1 MPCEEAMQFY
11 GRGEAPGFVLGDR
24 EVPALARLSQRRAQ
38 RKDGARI
45 PQRPYRLLR
54 SPYPP
59 LEVLSADQIE
69 AIADSSLRI
78 LEEIG
83 LQFLDE
89 EAIGI
94 LKRNGA
100 AVDVET
106 RIVRLDRGLVLD
118 ALAKAP
124 AVIALEAR
132 NPDRNVTLGGNA
144 ICFSSVAGP
153 PNCSDL
159 DRGRRPGTLADLQE
173 LLKLAQSLNAIHL
186 LAGAPVAPI
195 DLPAATRHL
204 DVYKSFALLTDRV
217 WQASAL
223 GKERIAD
230 GIAINAIARGL
241 TLEEMAARPGL
252 LTIVNTNSPRRVDGP
267 MLQGLMEM
275 ARHGQP
281 VVVTPFTLAGAMSP
295 ISLAGALALQ
305 NAEALALIAFI
316 QMVRPGSPAVYG
328 GFTSN
333 VDMRTGAPAFG
344 TPEYVKAVLAGGQL
358 ARKFRLPYRSSN
370 VNSSTA
376 VDAQAAYESAMSLW
390 AAVLAHTN
398 LVYHGA
404 GWLEGGLVASYEKMV
419 LDAELLQEMAE
430 VLQPLEVT
438 DDTLAL
444 DAIREVGP
452 GGHFFGA
459 AHTLARYETAFY
471 QPMLSDWRNFETW
484 REAGAHTATE
494 RANRIWKQLLADY
507 EPPPTDPAIAEAI
520 DDYVARRRPE
530 LEKNPP
536 P

>member
-1 MPCEEAMQFY
+1 MLTVM
-11 GRGEAPGFVLGDR
+11 G
-24 EVPALARLSQRRAQ
+24 RLSQRRAQ
-38 RKDGARI
+38 RKDGGRA
-45 PQRPYRLLR
+45 PQRPFRLLR

-59 LEVLSADQIE
+59 LEVLSEDHIE
-69 AIADSSLRI
+69 AIHLASLRI

-83 LQFLDE
+83 LQVLDD
-89 EAIGI
+89 EALAI
-94 LKRNGA
+94 LKRHGA
-100 AVDVET
+100 TVDPQG
-106 RIVRLDRGLVLD
+106 RMVRLDRGLVLEC
-118 ALAKAP
+118 LAKAP
-124 AVIALEAR
+124 ERIALEAR
-132 NPDRNVTLGGNA
+132 NPMRNLEMGGNA

-159 DRGRRPGTLADLQE
+159 DRGRRPGTLADLEE
-173 LLKLAQSLNAIHL
+173 LLKIAQSLNAIHL
-186 LAGAPVAPI
+186 LAGAPVAAI
-195 DLPAATRHL
+195 DQPAATRHL
-204 DVYKSFALLTDRV
+204 DVYRSFARLTDRI
-217 WQASAL
+217 WQGSAL
-223 GKERIAD
+223 GRERIAD
-230 GIAINAIARGL
+230 AIAINAISRGL
-241 TLEEMAARPGL
+241 TLEEMPARPGI

-275 ARHGQP
+275 ARAGQP

-305 NAEALALIAFI
+305 NAEALCLIAFI
-316 QMVRPGSPAVYG
+316 QMVRPGAPALYG

-344 TPEYVKAVLAGGQL
+344 TPEYAKAVLAGGQL
-358 ARKFRLPYRSSN
+358 ARRYRLPYRSSN
-370 VNSSTA
+370 VNSATA

-390 AAVLAHTN
+390 AAVLAHAN

-430 VLQPLEVT
+430 FLQPLEVSE
-438 DDTLAL
+438 DTLAL
-444 DAIREVGP
+444 EAIREVGP

-459 AHTLARYETAFY
+459 AHTLSRYETAFY
-471 QPMLSDWRNFETW
+471 RPMLSDWRNFESW
-484 REAGAHTATE
+484 REAGAKTASE
-494 RANRIWKQLLADY
+494 RAHGIWKQLLADY
-507 EPPPTDPAIAEAI
+507 EPPPTDPAVAEAI

>member
-1 MPCEEAMQFY
+1 M
-11 GRGEAPGFVLGDR
+11 
-24 EVPALARLSQRRAQ
+24 ARLSQRRAQ
-38 RKDGARI
+38 RKGSGGVS
-45 PQRPYRLLR
+45 QRPFRRLR
-54 SPYPP
+54 NPYPP
-59 LEVLSADQIE
+59 VMVLSEDQIE
-69 AIADSSLRI
+69 SIHHTSLRI

-83 LQFLDE
+83 LQFLDD
-89 EAIGI
+89 EAISI
-94 LKRNGA
+94 LRQHGA
-100 AVDVET
+100 SIDAET
-106 RIVRLDRGLVLD
+106 RMARLDRGLVLER
-118 ALAKAP
+118 LRSVP
-124 AVIALEAR
+124 SEIALEAR
-132 NPDRNVTLGGNA
+132 NRERNVVLGGNA

-159 DRGRRPGTLADLQE
+159 DRGRRPGTLADLQD

-186 LAGAPVAPI
+186 LAGAPVAAI
-195 DLPAATRHL
+195 DQPAATRHL
-204 DVYKSFALLTDRV
+204 DVYQSYALLTDRV

-223 GKERIAD
+223 GRDRIAD
-230 GIAINAIARGL
+230 GIAINAISRGL
-241 TLEEMAARPGL
+241 TLEQMPDHPGL

-295 ISLAGALALQ
+295 VSLAGALSLQ

-316 QMVRPGSPAVYG
+316 QMVRPGAPAVYG

-333 VDMRTGAPAFG
+333 VDMRSGAPAFG
-344 TPEYVKAVLAGGQL
+344 TPEYAKAVLAGGQL
-358 ARKFRLPYRSSN
+358 TRRYRIPYRSSN
-370 VNSSTA
+370 VNSSPA

-390 AAVLAHTN
+390 ATVLAHTN
-398 LVYHGA
+398 LIYHGA

-430 VLQPLEVT
+430 ILQPLEVSE
-438 DDTLAL
+438 DTLAL

-471 QPMLSDWRNFETW
+471 RPMLSDWRNYETW
-484 REAGAHTATE
+484 REAGAKTATE
-494 RANRIWKQLLADY
+494 RANAIWKQLLADY
-507 EPPPTDPAIAEAI
+507 EPPPLDPAIREALEH
-520 DDYVARRRPE
+520 YVARRRPV

>member
-1 MPCEEAMQFY
+1 M
-11 GRGEAPGFVLGDR
+11 
-24 EVPALARLSQRRAQ
+24 ARLSQRRAQ
-38 RKDGARI
+38 RKESGGVSQQPFR
-45 PQRPYRLLR
+45 RLR
-54 SPYPP
+54 NPYPP
-59 LEVLSADQIE
+59 LTILSEDQVESIHQT
-69 AIADSSLRI
+69 SLRI

-83 LQFLDE
+83 LQFLDD
-89 EAIGI
+89 EAISI
-94 LKRNGA
+94 LRQHGASIEGENGM
-100 AVDVET
+100 VK
-106 RIVRLDRGLVLD
+106 LDRGLVLEK
-118 ALAKAP
+118 LRTVP
-124 AVIALEAR
+124 SEIALEAR
-132 NPDRNVTLGGNA
+132 NAERNVVLGGNA

-159 DRGRRPGTLADLQE
+159 DRGRRPGTLADLQD

-186 LAGAPVAPI
+186 LAGAPVAAI
-195 DLPAATRHL
+195 DQPAATRHL
-204 DVYKSFALLTDRV
+204 DIYRSYALLTDRV

-223 GKERIAD
+223 GRDRIAD
-230 GIAINAIARGL
+230 GIAINAISRGL
-241 TLEEMAARPGL
+241 TLEQMPDHPGL

-295 ISLAGALALQ
+295 VSLAGALSLQ
-305 NAEALALIAFI
+305 NAEALGLIAFM

-344 TPEYVKAVLAGGQL
+344 TPEYAKAVLAGGQL
-358 ARKFRLPYRSSN
+358 TRRYRIPYRSSN
-370 VNSSTA
+370 VNSSPA

-390 AAVLAHTN
+390 ATVLAHTN

-430 VLQPLEVT
+430 ILQPLEVD

-471 QPMLSDWRNFETW
+471 RPMLSDWRNYETW
-484 REAGAHTATE
+484 REAGAKTAAD
-494 RANRIWKQLLADY
+494 RANAIWKRLLTDY
-507 EPPPTDPAIAEAI
+507 EPPPLDAGVREAL
-520 DDYVARRRPE
+520 DEYVARRRPV
-530 LEKNPP
+530 LEKDPP

>member
-1 MPCEEAMQFY
+1 M
-11 GRGEAPGFVLGDR
+11 
-24 EVPALARLSQRRAQ
+24 ARLSQRRAQ
-38 RKDGARI
+38 RKDGARV
-45 PQRPYRLLR
+45 PQGPFRLLR

-59 LEVLSADQIE
+59 LEVLSEDQIE
-69 AIADSSLRI
+69 AIHNASLRI

-83 LQFLDE
+83 LQILDD
-89 EAIGI
+89 EAMEI
-94 LKRNGA
+94 LRREGA
-100 AVDVET
+100 
-106 RIVRLDRGLVLD
+106 RIDPEHRMVRLERGLVLER
-118 ALAKAP
+118 LASAP
-124 AVIALEAR
+124 PEIALEAR
-132 NPDRNVTLGGNA
+132 NPQRNLAMGGNA

-186 LAGAPVAPI
+186 LAGAPVAAI
-195 DLPAATRHL
+195 DQPAATRHL
-204 DVYKSFALLTDRV
+204 DVYKSYALLTDRV

-230 GIAINAIARGL
+230 GIAINAISRGL
-241 TLEEMAARPGL
+241 SLEEMAARPGL

-295 ISLAGALALQ
+295 VSLPGALALQ
-305 NAEALALIAFI
+305 NAEAIALIAFI
-316 QMVRPGSPAVYG
+316 QMVRPGAPAIYG

-344 TPEYVKAVLAGGQL
+344 TPEYAKAVLAGGQL
-358 ARKFRLPYRSSN
+358 ARRYRLPYRSSN
-370 VNSSTA
+370 VNSATA

-390 AAVLAHTN
+390 ATVLAHTN

-430 VLQPLEVT
+430 FLQPIEVSE
-438 DDTLAL
+438 DTLAL
-444 DAIREVGP
+444 EAIREVGP

-471 QPMLSDWRNFETW
+471 RPMLSDWRNFETW
-484 REAGAHTATE
+484 REAGAKTATE
-494 RANRIWKQLLADY
+494 RANAIWKQLLADY
-507 EPPPTDPAIAEAI
+507 EPPPTDPAVAEALE
-520 DDYVARRRPE
+520 DYVARRRPE
-530 LEKNPP
+530 LERNPP

>member
-1 MPCEEAMQFY
+1 M
-11 GRGEAPGFVLGDR
+11 V
-24 EVPALARLSQRRAQ
+24 RLSQRRAQ
-38 RKDGARI
+38 RRDGGGTL
-45 PQRPYRLLR
+45 QRPFRLLR

-59 LEVLSADQIE
+59 VELLSEDQIE
-69 AIADSSLRI
+69 AIHQASLRI
-78 LEEIG
+78 LEEMG
-83 LQFLDE
+83 LQFLDD
-89 EAIGI
+89 EA
-94 LKRNGA
+94 LDLLRRQGA
-100 AVDVET
+100 MIDPET
-106 RIVRLDRGLVLD
+106 RMVRMERALVLD
-118 ALAKAP
+118 AIAKAP
-124 AVIALEAR
+124 AEIALEAR
-132 NPDRNVTLGGNA
+132 NSTRNLAMGGNA

-186 LAGAPVAPI
+186 LAGAPVAAI
-195 DLPAATRHL
+195 DQPAATRHL
-204 DVYKSFALLTDRV
+204 DVYRSYALLTDRV
-217 WQASAL
+217 WQGSAL
-223 GKERIAD
+223 GRERIAD
-230 GIAINAIARGL
+230 AIAINALSRGL
-241 TLEEMAARPGL
+241 TLEDMSSRPGL
-252 LTIVNTNSPRRVDGP
+252 LAVVNSNSPRRVDGP

-295 ISLAGALALQ
+295 VSLAGALALQ
-305 NAEALALIAFI
+305 NAEAIGLIAFM
-316 QMVRPGSPAVYG
+316 QMVRPGAPAVYG

-358 ARKFRLPYRSSN
+358 ARRYRLPYRSSN
-370 VNSSTA
+370 VNSATV
-376 VDAQAAYESAMSLW
+376 VDAQAAYESVMSLW

-430 VLQPLEVT
+430 FLQPLEVSE
-438 DDTLAL
+438 DTLAL

-484 REAGAHTATE
+484 REAGARTATE
-494 RANRIWKQLLADY
+494 RANRIWKQLLAEY
-507 EPPPTDPAIAEAI
+507 HPPPIDPAIAEAI

>member
-1 MPCEEAMQFY
+1 M
-11 GRGEAPGFVLGDR
+11 
-24 EVPALARLSQRRAQ
+24 ARLSQRRAQ
-38 RKDGARI
+38 RKQGGGVSQQPFR
-45 PQRPYRLLR
+45 RLR
-54 SPYPP
+54 NPYPP
-59 LEVLSADQIE
+59 VTVLSEDQIE
-69 AIADSSLRI
+69 SIHHTSLRI

-83 LQFLDE
+83 LQFLDD
-89 EAIGI
+89 EAISI
-94 LKRNGA
+94 LRQHGA
-100 AVDVET
+100 SIDSET
-106 RIVRLDRGLVLD
+106 RMVRLDRDLVLEK
-118 ALAKAP
+118 LKTVP
-124 AVIALEAR
+124 SEIALEAR
-132 NPDRNVTLGGNA
+132 NAERNVVLGGNA

-186 LAGAPVAPI
+186 LAGAPVAAI
-195 DLPAATRHL
+195 DQPAATRHL
-204 DVYKSFALLTDRV
+204 DVYHSYALLTDRV

-223 GKERIAD
+223 GRDRIAD
-230 GIAINAIARGL
+230 GIAINAISRALR
-241 TLEEMAARPGL
+241 LEQMPDHAGL

-295 ISLAGALALQ
+295 VSLAGALSLQ

-316 QMVRPGSPAVYG
+316 QMVRPGAPAVYG

-344 TPEYVKAVLAGGQL
+344 TPEYAKAVLAGGQL
-358 ARKFRLPYRSSN
+358 TRRYRIPYRSSN
-370 VNSSTA
+370 VNSSPA

-390 AAVLAHTN
+390 ATVLAHTN
-398 LVYHGA
+398 LIYHGA

-430 VLQPLEVT
+430 ILQPLEVSE
-438 DDTLAL
+438 DTLAL

-471 QPMLSDWRNFETW
+471 RPMLSDWRNFETW
-484 REAGAHTATE
+484 RESGAKTAAE
-494 RANRIWKQLLADY
+494 RANAIWKQLLADY
-507 EPPPTDPAIAEAI
+507 EPPPLDPAIREAL
-520 DDYVARRRPE
+520 DDYVARRRPL

>member
-1 MPCEEAMQFY
+1 MGM
-11 GRGEAPGFVLGDR
+11 
-24 EVPALARLSQRRAQ
+24 ARLSQRRAQ
-38 RKDGARI
+38 RKEGAGVSQQPFR
-45 PQRPYRLLR
+45 RLR
-54 SPYPP
+54 NPYPP
-59 LEVLSADQIE
+59 VTVLSEDQIE
-69 AIADSSLRI
+69 SIHHTSLQI

-83 LQFLDE
+83 LQFLDD
-89 EAIGI
+89 EAISI
-94 LKRNGA
+94 LRQHGA
-100 AVDVET
+100 SIDHEN
-106 RIVRLDRGLVLD
+106 RMVRLDRGLVLEK
-118 ALAKAP
+118 LRTVP
-124 AVIALEAR
+124 SEIALEAR
-132 NPDRNVTLGGNA
+132 NPERNVVLGGNA

-159 DRGRRPGTLADLQE
+159 DRGRRPGTLADLQD

-186 LAGAPVAPI
+186 LAGAPVAAI
-195 DLPAATRHL
+195 DQPAATRHL
-204 DVYKSFALLTDRV
+204 DVYRSYALLTDRV

-223 GKERIAD
+223 GRDRIAD
-230 GIAINAIARGL
+230 GIAINAISRGL
-241 TLEEMAARPGL
+241 TLEQMPDHPGL

-295 ISLAGALALQ
+295 VSLAGALSLQ

-316 QMVRPGSPAVYG
+316 QMVRPGAPAVYG

-344 TPEYVKAVLAGGQL
+344 TPEYAKAVLAGGQL
-358 ARKFRLPYRSSN
+358 TRRYRIPYRSSN
-370 VNSSTA
+370 VNSSPA

-390 AAVLAHTN
+390 ATVLAHTN
-398 LVYHGA
+398 LIYHGA

-430 VLQPLEVT
+430 ILQPLEVN

-471 QPMLSDWRNFETW
+471 RPMLSDWRNYETW
-484 REAGAHTATE
+484 REAGAKTAAE
-494 RANRIWKQLLADY
+494 RANAIWKRLLADY
-507 EPPPTDPAIAEAI
+507 EPPPIDISIRDAL
-520 DDYVARRRPE
+520 DDYVARRLPV